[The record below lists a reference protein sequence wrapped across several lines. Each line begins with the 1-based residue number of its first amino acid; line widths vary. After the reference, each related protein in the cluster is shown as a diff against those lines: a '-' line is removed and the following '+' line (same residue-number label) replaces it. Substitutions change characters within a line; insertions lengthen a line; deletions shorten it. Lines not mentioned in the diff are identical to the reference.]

1 MGVCDA
7 PSASTRAMAEESA
20 FDPAKIPG
28 LEARVGEQT
37 ASGMYDLDNNVG
49 LLRMYAMYPDK
60 LSEPMAAN
68 IMVKAL
74 MALPAADFRLCAGLL
89 PARVMRQEP
98 FSTLATLSAMLEQA
112 DFGAFWKKVSEV
124 KEGEV
129 AGMLGEG
136 WSIEG
141 STVKVPPSSS
151 NTAHAT
157 GAVRVTLST
166 DSITRIIAAQ

>member
-1 MGVCDA
+1 
-7 PSASTRAMAEESA
+7 
-20 FDPAKIPG
+20 
-28 LEARVGEQT
+28 
-37 ASGMYDLDNNVG
+37 
-49 LLRMYAMYPDK
+49 
-60 LSEPMAAN
+60 
-68 IMVKAL
+68 

-112 DFGAFWKKVSEV
+112 DFGAFWKKVSEVKELTDKVKGFEEAVRRFGLHCVAATFGNCDVSMVAGVLNV

>member
-1 MGVCDA
+1 MRRFGLHCVAATFGNCDVSMVAGV
-7 PSASTRAMAEESA
+7 
-20 FDPAKIPG
+20 
-28 LEARVGEQT
+28 L
-37 ASGMYDLDNNVG
+37 N
-49 LLRMYAMYPDK
+49 
-60 LSEPMAAN
+60 
-68 IMVKAL
+68 
-74 MALPAADFRLCAGLL
+74 
-89 PARVMRQEP
+89 
-98 FSTLATLSAMLEQA
+98 
-112 DFGAFWKKVSEV
+112 V

>member
-1 MGVCDA
+1 MG
-7 PSASTRAMAEESA
+7 
-20 FDPAKIPG
+20 
-28 LEARVGEQT
+28 
-37 ASGMYDLDNNVG
+37 
-49 LLRMYAMYPDK
+49 YPDK

-124 KEGEV
+124 KELTDKVGEV